1 MNQFGE
7 ATANVNLNIESEPE
21 PQGEPPTFVGKPQIK
36 WDEGSGNVLMVVI
49 VKADPKP
56 SAAWSRG
63 SVTIK
68 STSKCTTTI
77 TEERT
82 DVYRIQMELRVQIL
96 LKLSMNISK
105 LFFWLNLWLDHG
117 RALSTPDQVSWFFKK
132 SCFDVSAFNKP
143 NAVKKSSSS
152 TFKTHKHF
160 KRCYNDTTIF
170 SSQGYSL
177 LAHDFFYQQQWFR
190 FSSTLKI
197 KVYNLKHCFILF
209 RL

>member
-105 LFFWLNLWLDHG
+105 LFF
-117 RALSTPDQVSWFFKK
+117 
-132 SCFDVSAFNKP
+132 
-143 NAVKKSSSS
+143 
-152 TFKTHKHF
+152 
-160 KRCYNDTTIF
+160 
-170 SSQGYSL
+170 
-177 LAHDFFYQQQWFR
+177 
-190 FSSTLKI
+190 
-197 KVYNLKHCFILF
+197 
-209 RL
+209 